1 MHVSG
6 SLTLPALLNQKV
18 ALHPD
23 KPCVIFEDANGAQ
36 ASLSYLEIAQ
46 RVNRLAD
53 ALGSAGVRAGDN
65 VALMMGNC
73 VEFLV
78 AWIAINRAGAAM
90 VSVNIFY
97 TADELRYLLNHSEC
111 TAVITEPRFVPL
123 FDEIADD
130 CPSVKL
136 RVAGRT
142 DEAVPGF
149 RLLSDCIASGS
160 PDAEAVAVPPEAIS
174 QIVYTS
180 GTTSR
185 PKGVLISHR
194 SSIIQGVAIS
204 QTLGMRN
211 DDRTCVVLPLFHV
224 NGQYVGALSTL
235 AVGGT
240 IILLE
245 SYSASRFWQ
254 QVRRHACTL
263 ISIVPMQLRT
273 LLAQP
278 ADAGDA
284 HHSVRVA
291 FYALQTTDEEW
302 DAFEKRFAVR
312 LTEGYGLSE
321 TLGVCTC
328 NPLMHGAI
336 KRHSIGTPV
345 LGREIRVVDED
356 GRDQPPGEVGRIMV
370 RGEPIFS
377 GYLKDP
383 DATGK
388 AFRDG
393 WLDTGDNGCF
403 DADGY
408 LSFFDRSKDIIK
420 RAGENIA
427 ASEVERVLNEHP
439 AVAESAVIAVP
450 DPLRDEA
457 VKAFVVLADGIALDE
472 AALQEWCAQRL
483 SKFKVPSFIE
493 AIPSMPKTSIGKI
506 QKYVLK
512 QGVPHV
518 SS

>member
-6 SLTLPALLNQKV
+6 SLTLPALLSQKV

-23 KPCVIFEDANGAQ
+23 KPCVIYEDARGVQSSLTYAELARQ
-36 ASLSYLEIAQ
+36 ASQ
-46 RVNRLAD
+46 LAD
-53 ALGSAGVRAGDN
+53 ALGAAGVRAGDN

-73 VEFLV
+73 AEFLV

-97 TADELRYLLNHSEC
+97 AADELRYLLNHSAC
-111 TAVITEPRFVPL
+111 AAVITEPRYAPL
-123 FDEIADD
+123 FEEVEHD
-130 CPSVKL
+130 CPSVML
-136 RVAGRT
+136 RMVGRT
-142 DEAVPGF
+142 EEVVPGF
-149 RLLSDCIASGS
+149 RLLSDYIASGA
-160 PDAEAVAVPPEAIS
+160 PDAAAVPVSPEAIS

-194 SSIIQGVAIS
+194 SSIVQGVAIS

-211 DDRTCVVLPLFHV
+211 DDRSCVVLPLFHV
-224 NGQYVGALSTL
+224 NGQYVGVLSTL

-240 IILLE
+240 IVLLE
-245 SYSASRFWQ
+245 SYSASRFWK
-254 QVRRHACTL
+254 QVRSHACTL

-273 LLAQP
+273 MLAQP
-278 ADAGDA
+278 ADNDDA
-284 HHSVRVA
+284 RHCVRVA
-291 FYALQTTDEEW
+291 FYALQTADEEW

-321 TLGVCTC
+321 TLGICTC
-328 NPLMHGAI
+328 NPLMHGRI
-336 KRHSIGTPV
+336 KRHSIGVPV

-356 GRDQPPGEVGRIMV
+356 GRDQQPGKVGRIMV

-377 GYLKDP
+377 GYLNDP
-383 DATGK
+383 EATAK
-388 AFRDG
+388 AFQNG

-403 DADGY
+403 DEDGY
-408 LSFFDRSKDIIK
+408 LNFFDRAKDVIK

-439 AVAESAVIAVP
+439 QIVESAVIAVL

-457 VKAFVVLADGIALDE
+457 VKAFVVLADGAVLDE
-472 AALQEWCAQRL
+472 AALQAWCARRL

-512 QGVPHV
+512 QGVSHA
-518 SS
+518 S